1 MIRKDKERFECH
13 AAVFYRL
20 SMTFRAIC
28 AKVLIDTR
36 IIALLQRK
44 EGNGKKAAISTYM
57 VVVRGGGN
65 GDDENALKQRE
76 EREETEK
83 NREVKRNCKREALGR
98 LS

>member
-13 AAVFYRL
+13 TEVFYRL

-28 AKVLIDTR
+28 AKILINTR

-44 EGNGKKAAISTYM
+44 EGNGNKAAISTYM
-57 VVVRGGGN
+57 VFVRGGGN

-76 EREETEK
+76 EREKKQRRIEK
-83 NREVKRNCKREALGR
+83 
-98 LS
+98 